1 MMADFAITAHGSA
14 LYFLNGELDM
24 ATVPLMEIAIEDA
37 VAGGGPIT
45 LDLTDVTFADSS
57 GIGAI
62 MKSVKSLPTGCMVLH
77 GVHDEVGRVIDLM
90 GIGRGLPTLHVIP
103 CLHGRGGDGRG
114 SGCGTIVPLG
124 RSERQSG

>member
-1 MMADFAITAHGSA
+1 MADFAITAHGSA

-37 VAGGGPIT
+37 VARGGPIT

-57 GIGAI
+57 GHRCDHEIGEVLAHWMHGPSRCPRRGREGDRPDGHRPRI
-62 MKSVKSLPTGCMVLH
+62 ADPPRDPLPAW
-77 GVHDEVGRVIDLM
+77 
-90 GIGRGLPTLHVIP
+90 
-103 CLHGRGGDGRG
+103 RGGDGRG